1 MENMTFPK
9 STISEIIGLL
19 EAVNDA
25 GGIEDA
31 ARLAGDYDLE
41 LDEILPSIDGA
52 ELLGFAKVMD
62 GNIELTPVA
71 QKLIDAGIIERKKII
86 RDKVADVELIKEL
99 RNKLIDLSDHKM
111 RKQDA
116 LNFLMARIST
126 TDIESYFMSIIN
138 WTRYAG
144 IIGYN
149 CDSEEICLIMDQY
162 HESK

>member
-1 MENMTFPK
+1 MAFPK

-31 ARLAGDYDLE
+31 ARLAGDFDLE

-52 ELLGFAKVMD
+52 ELLGFAKVID
-62 GNIELTPVA
+62 GNIELTPDA
-71 QKLIDAGIIERKKII
+71 MKLLDTGIRERKKII

-99 RNKLIDLSDHKM
+99 KRKLIGRSAHKM
-111 RKQDA
+111 KKQDA
-116 LNFLMARIST
+116 LDFLRTRIST
-126 TDIESYFMSIIN
+126 TDIESYFRVLIN

-149 CDSEEICLIMDQY
+149 SDLEEICLIQDQ
-162 HESK
+162 

>member
-1 MENMTFPK
+1 MFFPK

-31 ARLAGDYDLE
+31 ARLAGDFDLE

-52 ELLGFAKVMD
+52 ELLGFTKVTD
-62 GNIELTPVA
+62 GNIELTPDA
-71 QKLIDAGIIERKKII
+71 QKLLDAGIRERKKII
-86 RDKVADVELIKEL
+86 QDKVANVELIKEL
-99 RNKLIDLSDHKM
+99 KNKLLESSGHKM
-111 RKQDA
+111 KKADA
-116 LNFLMARIST
+116 LFFLQTKIST
-126 TDIESYFMSIIN
+126 TDIESYFRTLIN

-149 CDSEEICLIMDQY
+149 SDSEEICLISNREQL
-162 HESK
+162 